1 MKVALVMGSIS
12 DKEVVE
18 KSQKVLDDFGVEYET
33 RVISAHRTPEVAFD
47 FAKNAK
53 KNGIETIITFAGK
66 AAHLGGVIAG
76 LSTLPVIGVP
86 VKSSLMD
93 GLDSLLSIVQMPK
106 GVPVATVAVNG
117 AENAA
122 ILAVQILAIK
132 YDELAKKLEEY
143 KVQMRDDIV
152 KIDAELNK

>member
-53 KNGIETIITFAGK
+53 ANGIETIITFAGK

-106 GVPVATVAVNG
+106 GVPGATGAVNG

-132 YDELAKKLEEY
+132 YDELAKKLEDY
-143 KVQMRDDIV
+143 KLQMRDYIV

>member
-53 KNGIETIITFAGK
+53 ANGIEAIITFAGK
-66 AAHLGGVIAG
+66 ATHLGGVIAG

-132 YDELAKKLEEY
+132 YDELAKKLEDY